1 MLGRIADE
9 MLRGIETA
17 AATVGGVLHD
27 PAIRLGVTGLARAGK
42 TVFIT
47 SLVANLLER
56 GRMQGLRGVANGAV
70 RAVWLQ
76 PQPDDAVPRFA
87 YEDHLAALT
96 GPAPRWPESTR
107 AVSQLRLSFR
117 VMPQGPL
124 GGIGGARIVH
134 LDIVDYPGEWL
145 LDLGLMEQTHAR
157 WSAGVLAAARPRPEA
172 AGFLR
177 ALAEADPSAPLSE
190 PVAQALTRAYVAYLE
205 AARAAGYS
213 DCTPGRFLMPG
224 DLAGSPALTF
234 VPMAGS
240 DRAPR
245 GSLGREMARRFEAY
259 KTRVAQPFF
268 RDHFARIDRQVVL
281 VDLLEA
287 VHAGPAALADLRG
300 ALART
305 LGAFRPG
312 PAGWLGRMLGRRR
325 VSRLLFAATRADH
338 LHHSQHARLAALL
351 EALLSEARDR
361 ARFSGAEVHSLALAA
376 LRATVEET
384 RVIRGQEVGLVR
396 GRLLPDGRQ
405 VALHPGDLPADPRR
419 LLSAMQTG
427 AQTGA
432 PGWPEGDYALMR
444 FAPAVVALAPGDGPP
459 HLRLDQAAE
468 FLFGDRLT

>member
-1 MLGRIADE
+1 MSASVAERL
-9 MLRGIETA
+9 A
-17 AATVGGVLHD
+17 AIQAELPAYTRLLAVSKGH
-27 PAIRLGVTGLARAGK
+27 PAEAIR
-42 TVFIT
+42 
-47 SLVANLLER
+47 
-56 GRMQGLRGVANGAV
+56 Q
-70 RAVWLQ
+70 
-76 PQPDDAVPRFA
+76 
-87 YEDHLAALT
+87 
-96 GPAPRWPESTR
+96 
-107 AVSQLRLSFR
+107 
-117 VMPQGPL
+117 
-124 GGIGGARIVH
+124 
-134 LDIVDYPGEWL
+134 
-145 LDLGLMEQTHAR
+145 
-157 WSAGVLAAARPRPEA
+157 
-172 AGFLR
+172 
-177 ALAEADPSAPLSE
+177 LAELGQCSFGESRL
-190 PVAQALTRAYVAYLE
+190 QE
-205 AARAAGYS
+205 A
-213 DCTPGRFLMPG
+213 
-224 DLAGSPALTF
+224 SP
-234 VPMAGS
+234 
-240 DRAPR
+240 
-245 GSLGREMARRFEAY
+245 
-259 KTRVAQPFF
+259 KQ
-268 RDHFARIDRQVVL
+268 
-281 VDLLEA
+281 
-287 VHAGPAALADLRG
+287 AALADLRG